1 MEKVEYTMME
11 DREENIDYENEQ
23 MQATHSGYTRRVM
36 HNGFSP
42 TMHPYYLFRPDFLE
56 DRMQIH
62 QGKYGYF
69 REQEN
74 QFYQQIGAHGYF
86 PLQIDQ
92 ERIKSIWKKERNRIA
107 AKRCREKRIARLKEL
122 ERKEHAMICEISE
135 LKEVIYDYDNILEI
149 LLRYIQG
156 YLDLEV
162 EKDENFISLF
172 DRLCN
177 LKKIGTSKPTYLRD
191 ASHLLSK
198 KLNVTNE
205 GIDKIT
211 EAIRRWLNKLFEK
224 D

>member
-1 MEKVEYTMME
+1 ME

-23 MQATHSGYTRRVM
+23 MQATYAGYSRRPVHS
-36 HNGFSP
+36 GFSP
-42 TMHPYYLFRPDFLE
+42 TIHPYYLFRPGFLE

-62 QGKYGYF
+62 QGKYGYPG
-69 REQEN
+69 EQEN
-74 QFYQQIGAHGYF
+74 QFYQQIETHGYS
-86 PLQIDQ
+86 PLQVDQ

-122 ERKEHAMICEISE
+122 ERKEHAMIYEISE
-135 LKEVIYDYDNILEI
+135 LKEAIHDYDNILEI

-156 YLDLEV
+156 YLDLEIGKHESFV
-162 EKDENFISLF
+162 SLF

-177 LKKIGTSKPTYLRD
+177 LKKVGTPNPTYLRD
-191 ASHLLSK
+191 VSHFLSK

-211 EAIRRWLNKLFEK
+211 EAIRGWLNKLFEK